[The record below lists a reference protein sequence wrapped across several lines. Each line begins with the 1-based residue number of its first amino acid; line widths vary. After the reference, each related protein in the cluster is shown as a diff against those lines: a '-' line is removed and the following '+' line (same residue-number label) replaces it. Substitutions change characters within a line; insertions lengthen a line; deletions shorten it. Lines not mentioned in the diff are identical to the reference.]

1 VAFTPLTV
9 AGDNFIPIFEL
20 TKDYAGSTIDV
31 DLFDFGDVT
40 GTNNVS
46 VIDPTQGGCAGGS
59 APNTC
64 DAGTYGGVA
73 NGPGVTISN
82 NGINRS
88 GVPLFQH
95 KCSPGTNSQCPD
107 GALPVVGGDDV
118 SHIIPASGGK
128 SYAIWN
134 VASAGCGGT
143 CKPYNGTWIR
153 ITIPI
158 PGNYSPVGNG
168 FWYMRYNLTG
178 TAFDTFSF
186 AVSARGGPVH
196 LLKS

>member
-1 VAFTPLTV
+1 
-9 AGDNFIPIFEL
+9 L

-31 DLFDFGDVT
+31 DLFDFGDVN
-40 GTNNVS
+40 GANNVS
-46 VIDPTQGGCAGGS
+46 VIDPTQGGCAGGTS
-59 APNTC
+59 PNTC
-64 DAGTYGGVA
+64 AAGAYGGVA
-73 NGPGVTISN
+73 NGPGVTITD

-88 GVPLFQH
+88 GSPPYQH

-107 GALPVVGGDDV
+107 GTAPAGPDDV
-118 SHIIPASGGK
+118 THLIPLNGTT

-158 PGNYSPVGNG
+158 PGNYNPAGSA
-168 FWYMRYNLTG
+168 FWYMRYNLSG
-178 TAFDTFSF
+178 TAYDTFSF

-196 LLKS
+196 LLRS